1 MAARKKKS
9 NCPACPGDGPCQVPS
24 GELVGGA
31 MEPAIATVE
40 PGPAGPLSR
49 KIGASAQLSPGELD
63 VLRSFEANPRP
74 LRRRQEF
81 ITEGRK
87 YQNLLV
93 IIEGISIR
101 YRVLRNGTRQVVGVM
116 LPGDFAGVPGCLF
129 EGALYS
135 VRTLTDSVVSPVSL
149 SRVIE
154 LFDIQPRLAAKIF
167 WSFTCD
173 AAVVAERLIAIGRL
187 SALERVAHF
196 VIELLTRM
204 QAVGLADER
213 SFAIPLTQE
222 LIGDA
227 LGLSVPHVNRVL
239 RQLRDEEI
247 LKIKEGLV
255 IIKDVDALSEL
266 ADFEHTYLKPVSIS
280 ALLSELADADG
291 TAGVDASGAH
301 RRQRRIP
308 SARGTIGDRPGHELA
323 PRSLT
328 NTGGGF
334 VSWHVS

>member
-1 MAARKKKS
+1 
-9 NCPACPGDGPCQVPS
+9 
-24 GELVGGA
+24 
-31 MEPAIATVE
+31 MEPQMPTAELGLVS
-40 PGPAGPLSR
+40 PLSR
-49 KIGASAQLSPGELD
+49 KISASAILSAGESD

-87 YQNLLV
+87 YQNLFV
-93 IIEGISIR
+93 ILEGISIR

-129 EGALYS
+129 ESALYS

-154 LFDIQPRLAAKIF
+154 LFDVQPRLAAKIF

-173 AAVVAERLIAIGRL
+173 AAVTAERLIAIGRL

-196 VIELLTRM
+196 VVELLTRM
-204 QAVGLADER
+204 QAIGLADER

-239 RQLRDEEI
+239 RQLRDENI
-247 LKIKEGLV
+247 LKIKEGVV
-255 IIKDVDALSEL
+255 IVKDIDALSEL
-266 ADFEHTYLKPVSIS
+266 ADFEQTYLKPLSIS
-280 ALLSELADADG
+280 EL
-291 TAGVDASGAH
+291 
-301 RRQRRIP
+301 
-308 SARGTIGDRPGHELA
+308 
-323 PRSLT
+323 
-328 NTGGGF
+328 F
-334 VSWHVS
+334 